1 MVVFVV
7 VVAGTVVVAVVVAV
21 VTVVAGAV
29 GVAVVLVVAFVVVL
43 VAVVVVAV
51 AVVVVVAVVL
61 VVVVAV
67 VNSLQDDT
75 KLARA
80 WPEDEPEMAAGRASK
95 HVRMRTRWQDTPPKR
110 PKSTPRWLP
119 TALR

>member
-1 MVVFVV
+1 M
-7 VVAGTVVVAVVVAV
+7 VAGTVVVAVVVAV
-21 VTVVAGAV
+21 GTVVAGAVVV

-80 WPEDEPEMAAGRASK
+80 WPEDEPEMVAGRASK

>member
-1 MVVFVV
+1 M
-7 VVAGTVVVAVVVAV
+7 VAGTVVVAVVVAV

-29 GVAVVLVVAFVVVL
+29 GVAVVLVVAFVVVV

-95 HVRMRTRWQDTPPKR
+95 HVRMRTRWQDTRQRDPSR
-110 PKSTPRWLP
+110 PQDGSQRL
-119 TALR
+119 